1 MSGSPRISLVA
12 IVASLLAAC
21 GGDDGAS
28 GDDAAPDAATDP
40 GLACGLELCEAVG
53 ARCGVAVDGCGEM
66 IDCGECA
73 YDGSAVAVDA
83 IEPAIAV
90 SGTEILIA
98 YVATSPG
105 YELRLATGDG
115 TIWKDELIWTLGG
128 EPRGPVDLAVAPDGT
143 RWVVFVDDQTQIRAA
158 SAPALGTWTVDA
170 PLASG
175 SAVAIAIDGAGA
187 PVVALAGLVESI
199 SGVFVAVHDGAWLLT
214 PVGDPTT
221 GGAPRTIALSLGAE
235 QIDLLWRDPGTSMLR
250 FASGRGSAYTSEI
263 VDPFAPAPTDDGALS
278 LTRGPSGRPTALYG
292 RGPDELVA
300 AFRAGET
307 WDGAV
312 LSTATA
318 DRDNALVAGPNGA
331 LHGAVFESHG
341 LAVVDGLG
349 GAWLFQTVADD
360 CDDGDA
366 DVSLGPD
373 GSLHVVYACDDAVGY
388 LVRAADV
395 PD

>member
-1 MSGSPRISLVA
+1 MSGSPFICRVA
-12 IVASLLAAC
+12 IVAVLLAAC

-28 GDDAAPDAATDP
+28 GDDSAADAGADP
-40 GLACGLELCEAVG
+40 GLACGVELCEAVG

-66 IDCGECA
+66 VDCGVCS
-73 YDGSAVAVDA
+73 YDGGEVAALA
-83 IEPAIAV
+83 IEPAIAL
-90 SGTEILIA
+90 SGSDVLIA
-98 YVATSPG
+98 YVSTNP
-105 YELRLATGDG
+105 YEVRLATSSADVWK
-115 TIWKDELIWTLGG
+115 TEVIWPLGG
-128 EPRGPVDLAVAPDGT
+128 EPRGPVDVAVAPDGT

-175 SAVAIAIDGAGA
+175 SAVALAIDGEGD

-199 SGVFVAVHDGAWLLT
+199 SGVFVAERAGASWQIT

-221 GGAPRTIALSLGAE
+221 GGAPRTIAMSLGAE

-263 VDPFAPAPTDDGALS
+263 VDPAATAPADDGALS
-278 LTRGPSGRPTALYG
+278 LARGPFGRPTALYG

-300 AFRAGET
+300 AYRAGET
-307 WDGAV
+307 WEGAV
-312 LSTATA
+312 LSTAAA

-331 LHGAVFESHG
+331 MHGAVFESHG

-349 GAWLFQTVADD
+349 GAWLFQTVAD
-360 CDDGDA
+360 CVDGDA
-366 DVSLGPD
+366 DVSLDAD
-373 GSLHVVYACDDAVGY
+373 GALHLAYACGGAIGY
-388 LVRAADV
+388 RVRAVDV